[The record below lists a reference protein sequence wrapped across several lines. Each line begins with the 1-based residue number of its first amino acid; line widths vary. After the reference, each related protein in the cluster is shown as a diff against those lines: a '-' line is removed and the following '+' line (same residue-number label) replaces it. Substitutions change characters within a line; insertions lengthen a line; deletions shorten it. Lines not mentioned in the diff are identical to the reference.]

1 MAAHGNRPARM
12 NRFDPHLTVATVVE
26 RDGRYLLVEESPH
39 GVPVFNQPAG
49 HLEGGESLVEGAARE
64 ALEETG
70 FRIRPTHVLG
80 FYVWTS
86 PKNGATY
93 YRVAFAGELGEKVA
107 GYAIDKDI
115 DAVHWLTLDELRAR
129 SDQLRSP
136 LVLRCVE
143 DHAAGK
149 RYPLD
154 LIYDADDLL
163 RRGVSA

>member
-1 MAAHGNRPARM
+1 MPT
-12 NRFDPHLTVATVVE
+12 FDPHITVATVVE

-39 GVPVFNQPAG
+39 GEPVLNQPAG
-49 HLEGGESLVEGAARE
+49 HIEGGETLIDGARRE

-70 FRIRPTHVLG
+70 YRVQPTHVVG
-80 FYVWTS
+80 VYVWTS

-93 YRVAFAGELGEKVA
+93 FRVCFAGELLEKVE

-115 DAVHWLTLDELRAR
+115 DAVHWYTLAELRSRRAM
-129 SDQLRSP
+129 LRSP

-149 RYPLD
+149 RFPLEM
-154 LIYDADDLL
+154 IFDADDLV
-163 RRGVSA
+163 RRGITEQT